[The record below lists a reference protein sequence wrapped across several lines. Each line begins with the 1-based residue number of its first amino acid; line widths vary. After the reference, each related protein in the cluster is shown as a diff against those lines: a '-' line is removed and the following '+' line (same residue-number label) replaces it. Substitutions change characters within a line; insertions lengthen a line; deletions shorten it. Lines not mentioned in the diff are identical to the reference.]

1 MSLLSDANAQQFY
14 VNVLSNHAG
23 YVKNT
28 LIDKVLSICNKQK
41 IDFMSYVFND
51 NYRNTYK
58 KNLQYQPVDGQNGL
72 IDSIRFILN
81 NYTSVN
87 RNILSI
93 DLLISAL

>member
-41 IDFMSYVFND
+41 IDFMTYVFND

-58 KNLQYQPVDGQNGL
+58 KNLQYQPIDGQNGL
-72 IDSIRFILN
+72 IDSIRFNLN

-93 DLLISAL
+93 LISAL